1 DAEKVFRRLL
11 EKDKASTQALNGIA
25 TCLFRQGDFPGAL
38 RYYAQ
43 AFDAN
48 PGDLAPIRSLMNMYA
63 EAGRLLGALAAAG
76 LARDLPQPD
85 EAKVA
90 LDVAMLHL

>member
-1 DAEKVFRRLL
+1 
-11 EKDKASTQALNGIA
+11 
-25 TCLFRQGDFPGAL
+25 
-38 RYYAQ
+38 Q

-90 LDVAMLHL
+90 LDVAMLHLTRLLLQEFPAPARVGEADEVVAALLASSARRPARVRLSIAR